1 MAQWS
6 PAFLLILPLGLAAW
20 AAWRPGPVRV
30 LLAVLVAFMLDLATT
45 FAFWL
50 QADQRSTG
58 DTIRL
63 TAFVAAP
70 AALITLLSLVAV
82 VKGLGRLMAP
92 DKTPGT

>member
-6 PAFLLILPLGLAAW
+6 PALILILPAGVAAL
-20 AAWRPGPVRV
+20 AAWRPGTIRV
-30 LLAVLVAFMLDLATT
+30 LLALFIAVVLDLATA

-63 TAFVAAP
+63 TAFVAVP

-82 VKGLGRLMAP
+82 VKGLGKLIAP
-92 DKTPGT
+92 DKSPGT